1 MQVLLYAVGSLA
13 VIWIVVLVGSPFFGP
28 DNH

>member
-1 MQVLLYAVGSLA
+1 MQVLLYAAGSLV
-13 VIWIVVLVGSPFFGP
+13 VIWIVVLAGSPFFGP